1 MRKMNWTMQLCL
13 TAAILLVIFSLAIR
27 SGLAQQSDSQAP
39 QIVAPPS
46 LPPPPAPA
54 LYDLDDAYLEWNLAP
69 ADQKYASIEGRHLKQ
84 YVLDQTAIS
93 RRYRDAG
100 HEFWGRI
107 IGTEADAE
115 DTRWLMDKF
124 RAAGLSD
131 VHLQSFD
138 LPPQWMPQSWSVIA
152 VGGGKTLQLQA
163 AQPAY
168 LTPGTSPAGLDLEAV
183 YVGLGSEADFRGRD
197 VRGKAVLLF
206 SMPQPDSLWNS
217 AASEGAVERA
227 EAKGAA
233 AILDVIAAPGNF
245 RMQLYPKGNKIPAFS
260 IGYEDGNAVRNL
272 IAEMPAGEAPRVKI
286 HLDVQ
291 QVPGM
296 KTATVWGTLPGTTDE
311 TIYVVAHRDG
321 WFEGAN
327 DNASGVATMI
337 GLAEY
342 FGKIP
347 REQRRRTIVFL
358 GTSGHHNGS
367 AASGT
372 WLAEHKEL
380 FAKTALMINCEH
392 TAGVQ
397 AYLRGPVIREA
408 NETDAFTWYVGGSD
422 QLAKIVTGAYRDFGV
437 ATYAHPERNAGGE
450 MGPFYKD
457 APSIQVLQGG
467 IFFHSD
473 QDTGDKV
480 TRTGLAAITRAYAK
494 IIDAVNKLERKDL
507 VPSAEPVIIYR

>member
-1 MRKMNWTMQLCL
+1 MRETTRRIQLCT
-13 TAAILLVIFSLAIR
+13 TAGILLVIFTLAIHP
-27 SGLAQQSDSQAP
+27 GLAQQADREAHP
-39 QIVAPPS
+39 VVTPPN

-54 LYDLDDAYLEWNLAP
+54 LYNLDDAYLEWNLAP
-69 ADQKYASIEGRHLKQ
+69 GDQKYASIDGHHLKQ
-84 YVLDQTAIS
+84 YVMEQTAIS
-93 RRYRDAG
+93 HRYRDAG
-100 HEFWGRI
+100 HQFWGRI

-115 DTRWLMDKF
+115 DARWLLDKF

-138 LPPQWMPQSWSVIA
+138 LPPQWMPQSWA
-152 VGGGKTLQLQA
+152 VTASGGGMALQLPA

-183 YVGLGSEADFRGRD
+183 YAGLGSEADFRGRD

-217 AASEGAVERA
+217 AASEGAFERA

-233 AILDVIAAPGNF
+233 AILEVIAAPGNF
-245 RMQLYPKGNKIPAFS
+245 RMQLYPKGNNVPIFS
-260 IGYEDGNAVRNL
+260 IGDDDGNALRDL
-272 IAEMPAGEAPRVKI
+272 IAEMPAGQAPRVNI
-286 HLDVQ
+286 RLDVQ
-291 QVPGM
+291 RVPGM
-296 KTATVWGTLPGTTDE
+296 KTATVWGALPGTSDE

-327 DNASGVATMI
+327 DNASGVATLI

-342 FGKIP
+342 FGRIP
-347 REQRRRTIVFL
+347 EQQRRRTIVFL
-358 GTSGHHNGS
+358 GTSGHHNGA
-367 AASGT
+367 AASGG

-408 NETDAFTWYVGGSD
+408 NQTDGFTWYVGGSD
-422 QLAKIVTGAYRDFGV
+422 TLAKIVTGAYRDFGV

-450 MGPFYKD
+450 MGPFFKF

-473 QDTGDKV
+473 QDTADKV

-494 IIDAVNKLERKDL
+494 IIDAVNKVDRKDL
-507 VPSAEPVIIYR
+507 VPSDEPVIIYR